1 MPLWCS
7 TLSYLKFFNR
17 QKQTI
22 IINKKMKKLTV
33 VAMLAI
39 AAATF
44 TACGNSSPKAEMKND
59 IDSLSYAIGL
69 EQSQGVRQYLEQM
82 NIDTAYIDEFV
93 KGLNAGALS
102 QDDKRK
108 AAYNAGVAIGMQTA
122 MMTKGI
128 NRQLF
133 GEDSTKTIS
142 LRNFL
147 AGFAAGATGKNQ
159 KMDLMQAR
167 TIEQIKAQ
175 AIQSQAAEKKYGKN
189 KKVNEQFMAANAK
202 KPGVQKLANGVQYKV
217 VKAGKGVVPTKND
230 MVSVN
235 YTGRTIDG
243 KVFDTTQGK
252 QPAQMP
258 VGQVIPGFTE
268 ALTHMPVG
276 STWEVYIPASQAYGA
291 NSPSADIKP
300 FSALIFTVELL
311 SVEKNPSA
319 GAQPAAHVGANKGK

>member
-1 MPLWCS
+1 MVSVERGRAFLLMPLWCS

-147 AGFAAGATGKNQ
+147 ARLCCRCNRQEPEDGSYASPHHRADKGSSYPVARLPRKS
-159 KMDLMQAR
+159 MAR
-167 TIEQIKAQ
+167 TRK
-175 AIQSQAAEKKYGKN
+175 
-189 KKVNEQFMAANAK
+189 
-202 KPGVQKLANGVQYKV
+202 
-217 VKAGKGVVPTKND
+217 
-230 MVSVN
+230 
-235 YTGRTIDG
+235 
-243 KVFDTTQGK
+243 
-252 QPAQMP
+252 
-258 VGQVIPGFTE
+258 
-268 ALTHMPVG
+268 
-276 STWEVYIPASQAYGA
+276 
-291 NSPSADIKP
+291 
-300 FSALIFTVELL
+300 
-311 SVEKNPSA
+311 
-319 GAQPAAHVGANKGK
+319 

>member
-1 MPLWCS
+1 
-7 TLSYLKFFNR
+7 
-17 QKQTI
+17 
-22 IINKKMKKLTV
+22 MKKLTV

-175 AIQSQAAEKKYGKN
+175 AIQSQAAEKS
-189 KKVNEQFMAANAK
+189 MA
-202 KPGVQKLANGVQYKV
+202 
-217 VKAGKGVVPTKND
+217 
-230 MVSVN
+230 
-235 YTGRTIDG
+235 RTR
-243 KVFDTTQGK
+243 K
-252 QPAQMP
+252 
-258 VGQVIPGFTE
+258 
-268 ALTHMPVG
+268 
-276 STWEVYIPASQAYGA
+276 
-291 NSPSADIKP
+291 
-300 FSALIFTVELL
+300 
-311 SVEKNPSA
+311 
-319 GAQPAAHVGANKGK
+319 